1 MMAERRRAIDYIRA
15 RNFGILDCECIQTSS
30 HHQCVRS
37 LFILCKDGFTSKH
50 AEFYACIQY
59 RELDIKYKKAFRY
72 CQKHIHHLQY
82 KPQKINAP
90 LCIQAAF
97 LIQEFVRM
105 NNIDIILFKGGTIEQ
120 RLCNDAGVPSLNIE
134 ILGAPKVNSHDPKV
148 EVHSHYN
155 YLLNIGC
162 LFPLPNNNN
171 EEVQYN

>member
-1 MMAERRRAIDYIRA
+1 MMAERRRAIDYILA
-15 RNFGILDCECIQTSS
+15 KFFGILDCECIQTNS

-50 AEFYACIQY
+50 TEFCACIQY
-59 RELDIKYKKAFRY
+59 RELNIKYKKAFRY
-72 CQKHIHHLQY
+72 CQKLIHYLQY

-134 ILGAPKVNSHDPKV
+134 I
-148 EVHSHYN
+148 
-155 YLLNIGC
+155 
-162 LFPLPNNNN
+162 
-171 EEVQYN
+171 Q